1 MTTMTV
7 PVVNSWTGW
16 IFRRVDL
23 PLAYLVFAVLA
34 WLSTAVPTAFGGTV
48 WRPENRT
55 AFIVSFL
62 AIGLGELVR
71 IRVVGEREAAPMS
84 VACSYAFAFFT
95 QVPSGNAVSYTGREV
110 VAISGLAM
118 ACGVTVLFVRGQRVR
133 TDELSARLISLGVAA
148 VVFRDLPLA
157 GGQSC
162 AEWFARQPDMAW
174 LSAVVMVTVSV
185 FSLMIYA
192 TTLGTHNAA
201 RRFAPLLPS
210 ILAEVRAL
218 GGLNTALGA
227 TGTLIAVAAVPMGMF
242 AVPQFLIPLM
252 LTLIAV
258 GQHASVRATQ
268 RETIRALSRVT
279 ELAGYTP
286 AGHAA
291 RVAELCVAVGREM
304 GMSERDLQGIEYAAL
319 LHDLGQVCIVEPLP
333 NGATVLAAPA
343 DQDQIGADSADLL
356 LKAGVF
362 PAVAATLRNQ
372 ATPYRQVRE
381 FGEDIPLASRVL
393 KVVNAYDDF
402 VHLLTSTNRQA
413 AAIERIHLGLG
424 YEYDPRV
431 VDALVDVLR
440 HRSR

>member
-1 MTTMTV
+1 MTALPV
-7 PVVNSWTGW
+7 PVVNTLTGW
-16 IFRRVDL
+16 ILRRVDL
-23 PLAYLVFAVLA
+23 PLAYLVFAVLG
-34 WLSTAVPTAFGGTV
+34 WLATAVPMVFGDV
-48 WRPENRT
+48 LWRPENRT
-55 AFIVSFL
+55 TFIVSFM

-71 IRVVGEREAAPMS
+71 VRVVGEREAAPMS

-95 QVPSGNAVSYTGREV
+95 QVPAGNTVSYGAREV
-110 VAISGLAM
+110 VAVSGLAM
-118 ACGVTVLFVRGQRVR
+118 ASGAALLALRGQRVR
-133 TDELSARLISLGVAA
+133 TDDLAARLISLGVAA
-148 VVFRDLPLA
+148 VFFRDLPLA
-157 GGQSC
+157 DGQ
-162 AEWFARQPDMAW
+162 APAAWFAAQPDMAW

-185 FSLMIYA
+185 LALMIYA
-192 TTLGTHNAA
+192 STMGTHNAS
-201 RRFAPLLPS
+201 RRYAPLSPS
-210 ILAEVRAL
+210 IFAEVRAL
-218 GGLNTALGA
+218 VGLNTALGA

-252 LTLIAV
+252 LTLVAV

-279 ELAGYTP
+279 EVAGYTAP
-286 AGHAA
+286 GHAA
-291 RVAELCVAVGREM
+291 RVADLCVAVGRDL
-304 GMSERDLQGIEYAAL
+304 GMSERDLQVLEYAAL

-343 DQDQIGADSADLL
+343 DQAQIGEDSAELL
-356 LKAGVF
+356 IRAGVF
-362 PAVAATLRNQ
+362 PVVATTLRSQ

-381 FGEDIPLASRVL
+381 FGEDLPLASRVL

-402 VHLLTSTNRQA
+402 VHLLTNPNRTA

-440 HRSR
+440 RRSR